1 MEKREEWTFLPKFTI
16 PVVQIIVGNRYLH
29 VLALK
34 ETISSI
40 RIQKILHIIHWC
52 FNVSP
57 LYPTYSLF
65 SQTNV
70 SSRSCFLISVSAPSL
85 PSTECLVMMV
95 RSRALLRRL
104 PSLLHSPH
112 RLLQGGLAMY
122 TTGSL
127 LFFSLFMKKVPTTE
141 GKL

>member
-52 FNVSP
+52 FNPSS
-57 LYPTYSLF
+57 LYPTCSLF
-65 SQTNV
+65 LRQM
-70 SSRSCFLISVSAPSL
+70 SRPGPAS
-85 PSTECLVMMV
+85 
-95 RSRALLRRL
+95 
-104 PSLLHSPH
+104 
-112 RLLQGGLAMY
+112 
-122 TTGSL
+122 
-127 LFFSLFMKKVPTTE
+127 
-141 GKL
+141 

>member
-16 PVVQIIVGNRYLH
+16 PVVQIIVGNKYLH

-95 RSRALLRRL
+95 RSRALLRRE

-112 RLLQGGLAMY
+112 RLLQGGLGLY
-122 TTGSL
+122 TDSL
-127 LFFSLFMKKVPTTE
+127 LFFSLFMKKSSNYDKTRI
-141 GKL
+141 